1 MPNGLQK
8 IGMLHDVALGTD
20 GRQDLWDLNWFAA
33 CGSECLWSCCRGPI
47 MSDHVDIKRRFVQC
61 FVLRLWR
68 WREGCKRA
76 LSPTG
81 RLGTACCPTQGP
93 QGMVSANASQHTL
106 EGMKISWVP
115 SWALV
120 PSRTCLQCTSACM
133 HCSKKK
139 SLIVVRVHLINLFLF
154 CQCRRYAVSSRRQ
167 KTNMDIHGNYMPW
180 YAEERK
186 RRGSDWRTA
195 RNSPRAQIQRILV
208 WKWTEV
214 SVVSFCFAWFSYVL
228 SCEGAVPAMSSK
240 TNRMSRREKKN
251 VVSFFIIEDW
261 WILSWY

>member
-120 PSRTCLQCTSACM
+120 PSKTCLQCTSACM

-139 SLIVVRVHLINLFLF
+139 VSSLSECTWSTYSFSANAEDMPCLHAGKKRTWIYMEIICLDTPRKEKDEEAIEGQRETAHVLRSKGFWCENEQRFQWFHSVLRDSPMF
-154 CQCRRYAVSSRRQ
+154 CPVKAPCRQCRQRR
-167 KTNMDIHGNYMPW
+167 
-180 YAEERK
+180 
-186 RRGSDWRTA
+186 
-195 RNSPRAQIQRILV
+195 
-208 WKWTEV
+208 TEWV
-214 SVVSFCFAWFSYVL
+214 GV
-228 SCEGAVPAMSSK
+228 
-240 TNRMSRREKKN
+240 KKKM
-251 VVSFFIIEDW
+251 
-261 WILSWY
+261 

>member
-1 MPNGLQK
+1 MHKRLHALQ
-8 IGMLHDVALGTD
+8 
-20 GRQDLWDLNWFAA
+20 
-33 CGSECLWSCCRGPI
+33 P
-47 MSDHVDIKRRFVQC
+47 
-61 FVLRLWR
+61 
-68 WREGCKRA
+68 
-76 LSPTG
+76 
-81 RLGTACCPTQGP
+81 
-93 QGMVSANASQHTL
+93 
-106 EGMKISWVP
+106 
-115 SWALV
+115 
-120 PSRTCLQCTSACM
+120 
-133 HCSKKK
+133 KKK

-240 TNRMSRREKKN
+240 TNRMSRREKKKCS
-251 VVSFFIIEDW
+251 VFLYYRRLMDIIM
-261 WILSWY
+261 ILALENRKYIL